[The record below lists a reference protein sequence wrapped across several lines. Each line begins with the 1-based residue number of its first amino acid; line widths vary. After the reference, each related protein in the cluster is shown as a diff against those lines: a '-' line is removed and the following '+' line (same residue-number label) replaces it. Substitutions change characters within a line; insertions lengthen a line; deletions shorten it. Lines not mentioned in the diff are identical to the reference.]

1 MRTSEA
7 PHRPHVFV
15 PASQGVVEA
24 TTLLLLH
31 GTGADEHDL
40 LPLGRQLLPTANLL
54 SPRGLHLENGMNRFF
69 ERYADGSFN
78 EASIDQAVAELVD
91 FVQHSVRHY
100 GLDSTRVVVVGF
112 SNGAN
117 TGAALMVQ
125 APEMLSGAVL
135 FGTTRPY
142 RERAISQDL
151 VGKKV
156 WIANGDNDPYANL
169 PTSEAWVA
177 ELKAAGAEVTF
188 LRHPGGH
195 QISSLHVQQ
204 ISRVLT

>member
-1 MRTSEA
+1 MSAA
-7 PHRPHVFV
+7 PIRPHVFV
-15 PASQGVVEA
+15 PAPDRQDEA

-40 LPLGRQLLPTANLL
+40 LPLGRQLLPSANLL

-69 ERYADGSFN
+69 ERYMDGSFN
-78 EASIDQAVAELVD
+78 EASIDLAVTDLAEFL
-91 FVQHSVRHY
+91 QHSAQFY
-100 GLDSTRVVVVGF
+100 GFDATKVVAVGF

-117 TGAALMVQ
+117 TGAALLVE
-125 APEMLSGAVL
+125 APQTLSGAVL

-142 RERAISQDL
+142 RERAISNDL
-151 VGKKV
+151 SGKLV
-156 WIANGDNDPYANL
+156 WIANGDSDPYASL
-169 PTSEAWVA
+169 PISEAWVA
-177 ELKAAGAEVTF
+177 DLRSAGAEVTF